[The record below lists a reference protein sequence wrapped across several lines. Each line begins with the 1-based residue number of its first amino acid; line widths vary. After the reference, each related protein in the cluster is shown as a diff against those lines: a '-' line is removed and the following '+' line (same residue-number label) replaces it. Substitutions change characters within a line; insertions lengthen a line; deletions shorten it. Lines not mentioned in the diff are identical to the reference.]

1 MPKQQRKPRANA
13 RGVVRVT
20 IALENGDGARIKG
33 NVIRTFKVNTATVT
47 DVASAVEDVFVKPDL
62 YSLKQ

>member
-1 MPKQQRKPRANA
+1 MPKQQKKPRANA

-20 IALENGDGARIKG
+20 IALENGDGERVKG
-33 NVIRTFKVNTATVT
+33 NVIRTFKVNAATVT
-47 DVASAVEDVFVKPDL
+47 DVASAVEDVFVRPDL

>member
-1 MPKQQRKPRANA
+1 MPTKQKKARANA

-20 IALENGDGARIKG
+20 IALENGDGERIKG
-33 NVIRTFKVNTATVT
+33 NVVRTFKVNATTVT